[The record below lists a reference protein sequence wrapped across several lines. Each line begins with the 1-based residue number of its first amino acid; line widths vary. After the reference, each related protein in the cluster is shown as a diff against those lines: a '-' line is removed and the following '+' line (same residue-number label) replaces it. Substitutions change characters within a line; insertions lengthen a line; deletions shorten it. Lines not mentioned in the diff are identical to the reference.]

1 MKQESERVR
10 EMKDTL
16 HKQQAFAQEQDRH
29 IAMFLKAQGLTLQH
43 QYPVGP
49 STLHVRDPKDS
60 VVASTAGGTEQRLV
74 DPRTIL
80 AETELEVR
88 ISQGLVNKHQNLLSI
103 SKPAEP
109 NHYKM
114 TASLEKRKEALAI
127 F

>member
-1 MKQESERVR
+1 MDAPARRLVERVR
-10 EMKDTL
+10 RLTPEAVTE
-16 HKQQAFAQEQDRH
+16 AE
-29 IAMFLKAQGLTLQH
+29 LKG
-43 QYPVGP
+43 
-49 STLHVRDPKDS
+49 
-60 VVASTAGGTEQRLV
+60 
-74 DPRTIL
+74 